1 VILVDTSVLI
11 DFFCGKRI
19 LSCQKFEDILLKH
32 IPFGITSI
40 IIQEVL
46 QGARTA
52 NEFNK
57 LKLYLENQVIYSPS
71 HKTDT
76 FINAA
81 KIYFDL
87 RKMGLTVRSTIDC
100 LIAQISIE
108 HDLYLLHNDK
118 DFLTI
123 AKSAPLKFF

>member
-1 VILVDTSVLI
+1 MILVDTSVLI
-11 DFFCGKRI
+11 DFFSNRPT
-19 LSCQKFEDILLKH
+19 LSTQKFEDIILKD
-32 IPFGITSI
+32 IPFGITSF
-40 IIQEVL
+40 IIQELL
-46 QGARTA
+46 QGTKTVS
-52 NEFNK
+52 EFNK
-57 LKLYLENQVIYSPS
+57 LKLYLENQKIFLPLGELES
-71 HKTDT
+71 

-87 RKMGLTVRSTIDC
+87 RKKGLTVRSSTDC

-123 AKSAPLKFF
+123 AKVAPLKFY

>member
-1 VILVDTSVLI
+1 MILVDTSVLI
-11 DFFCGKRI
+11 DFFRGNQ
-19 LSCQKFEDILLKH
+19 SVPGQKFEDVLLKH
-32 IPFGITSI
+32 IPFGVTSL

-46 QGARTA
+46 QGAKST

-57 LKLYLENQVIYSPS
+57 LKLYLENQIIYTPA

-81 KIYFDL
+81 KIYHNL

-123 AKSAPLKFF
+123 AKSAPLKFL